1 MILQLSTEEV
11 DLICSTLS
19 QQPWMK
25 VNPLLQKILSQAND
39 GSLQQSSIV
48 PPKVP
53 KPPKEKP
60 REPTYPRSDP

>member
-19 QQPWMK
+19 RRPWMK

-48 PPKVP
+48 PPKAP

-60 REPTYPRSDP
+60 REPTNSRSDP